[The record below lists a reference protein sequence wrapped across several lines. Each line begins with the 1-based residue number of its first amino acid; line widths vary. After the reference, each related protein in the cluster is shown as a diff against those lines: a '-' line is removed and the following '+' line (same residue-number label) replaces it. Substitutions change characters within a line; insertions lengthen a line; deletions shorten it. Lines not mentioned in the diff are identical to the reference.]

1 MELLMKARDVMTP
14 QAEVAHRD
22 ITIADAATKMA
33 ALDIG
38 ALPICNEEGHLQG
51 VITDRDVTV
60 KVVAAG
66 RDPRTTSVGEISP
79 ETEVIT
85 IGADDSVEEAIRTMK
100 EHSVRRLPV
109 IDGRKLVGMVS
120 QADIARTMPGNATGD
135 LVEGISSA
143 P

>member
-1 MELLMKARDVMTP
+1 MKARDVMTP
-14 QAEVAHRD
+14 QAEVARRD
-22 ITIADAATKMA
+22 TTIEDAAAKMA

-38 ALPICNEEGHLQG
+38 ALPICNEDGHLEG

-66 RDPRTTSVGEISP
+66 RDPRTTRVGEISQ
-79 ETEVIT
+79 ESEVVT
-85 IGADDSVEEAIRTMK
+85 IGADDSLDEALRTMK
-100 EHSVRRLPV
+100 DHAIRRLPV

-120 QADIARTMPGNATGD
+120 QGD
-135 LVEGISSA
+135 LARNLPADKTGELVEVISAA